1 MVWFLLILI
10 AAIVLGFLGVLLKGL
25 FWLLI
30 IGIVVFLVDLVLVG
44 MVFGRRRAQRP
55 KR

>member
-1 MVWFLLILI
+1 MSLFLLLLI

-44 MVFGRRRAQRP
+44 IRLGRNRKPQR
-55 KR
+55 